1 VRGGQ
6 IGMIVAVVLVG
17 GGCGGNG
24 GIDIAD
30 ARIGQPSGPNAALYF
45 TATSTGAPDRL
56 VGATTTA
63 AAAVQLHETT
73 SGGDGTTGMRPI
85 ESLDLPPGGSL
96 VLEPGGHHLMLI
108 EVDRLEV
115 GDTVEVTVSWD
126 TEGDMVI
133 AAAVVDPGDTVGD
146 G

>member
-1 VRGGQ
+1 
-6 IGMIVAVVLVG
+6 
-17 GGCGGNG
+17 
-24 GIDIAD
+24 
-30 ARIGQPSGPNAALYF
+30 
-45 TATSTGAPDRL
+45 
-56 VGATTTA
+56 
-63 AAAVQLHETT
+63 
-73 SGGDGTTGMRPI
+73 MRQI